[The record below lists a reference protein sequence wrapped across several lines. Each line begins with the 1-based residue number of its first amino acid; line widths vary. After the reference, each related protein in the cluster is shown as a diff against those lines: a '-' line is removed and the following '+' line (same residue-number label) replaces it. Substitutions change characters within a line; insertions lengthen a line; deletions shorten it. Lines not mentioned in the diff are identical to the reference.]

1 MTSRIKAEARLDTL
15 FRQRTN
21 FSEIALFN
29 ANFAIIFVV
38 QDFSSET
45 QMHPIHIAAFIS
57 SHGFGHAS
65 RLSAIIESVT
75 WKNPAV
81 KISIFTETPRW
92 VFEDSLSCP
101 FAYQKARTDVGIVQL
116 TPIEMDIPGTLRKLE
131 TFIAELPLNADMI
144 AEKLRKEA
152 VDFVVADISPLGI
165 VSANRAGIPV
175 LLLENF
181 TWDWIYEPFS
191 RKYPRFTEI
200 SAAMKRIFESASIH
214 GQYLPACVPSES
226 CDFELPPV
234 SRKPRTSA
242 DAVRQRL
249 GVRPDEKLAI
259 VAMGGIPAEYRTLE
273 RIRSAY
279 PDVVFAFTGIFP
291 EMSRKNNV
299 LQIPHHSDFFHPDLV
314 QAADFVFGKVGYS
327 TYSEIYNLQKPF
339 AYLIRSDFRESSVL
353 KEALTALPSAFEIDQ
368 LSFNNFVFDP
378 WLEKM
383 ASCAKN
389 PVATNGCDIAADNI
403 LYFIR
408 SGKPRSVLSPCAL
421 DGLRRSSN

>member
-65 RLSAIIESVT
+65 RLSAIIESIT

-152 VDFVVADISPLGI
+152 VDFVVAD
-165 VSANRAGIPV
+165 
-175 LLLENF
+175 
-181 TWDWIYEPFS
+181 
-191 RKYPRFTEI
+191 K
-200 SAAMKRIFESASIH
+200 
-214 GQYLPACVPSES
+214 
-226 CDFELPPV
+226 
-234 SRKPRTSA
+234 
-242 DAVRQRL
+242 
-249 GVRPDEKLAI
+249 
-259 VAMGGIPAEYRTLE
+259 
-273 RIRSAY
+273 
-279 PDVVFAFTGIFP
+279 
-291 EMSRKNNV
+291 
-299 LQIPHHSDFFHPDLV
+299 
-314 QAADFVFGKVGYS
+314 
-327 TYSEIYNLQKPF
+327 
-339 AYLIRSDFRESSVL
+339 
-353 KEALTALPSAFEIDQ
+353 
-368 LSFNNFVFDP
+368 
-378 WLEKM
+378 
-383 ASCAKN
+383 
-389 PVATNGCDIAADNI
+389 
-403 LYFIR
+403 
-408 SGKPRSVLSPCAL
+408 
-421 DGLRRSSN
+421 